1 MGAYLIIFGVIVL
14 DILAIVDVKKS
25 GVENA
30 WAYIVL
36 IVAIPLLG
44 FSIWYLTKTFLGVKK
59 KSPSGSSIE
68 SKKRSI
74 KDYDLMRLNESLIY
88 CNRIF
93 RESDDYNKLRN
104 KLYIYTPS
112 ESNSIIDN
120 LASQYDVIINALASF
135 LSNREC
141 LVCILSSLEISEDSI
156 ASLLFVT
163 NTTVRAYKSKIK
175 SKLPASYY
183 EMFILNKVSA
193 LKRNTYSKR
202 RQPIIQE
209 LIFLFIITTV
219 Y

>member
-1 MGAYLIIFGVIVL
+1 MGAYLIIFGIIIL

-30 WAYIVL
+30 WAYIIL
-36 IVAIPLLG
+36 IVAIPFFG
-44 FSIWYLTKTFLGVKK
+44 FSIWYLTKTFYGVNK
-59 KSPSGSSIE
+59 KSLSGSSIE
-68 SKKRSI
+68 SKASSI
-74 KDYDLMRLNESLIY
+74 MQDYDLMRLDESLKY

-104 KLYIYTPS
+104 KLYVYTPS
-112 ESNSIIDN
+112 ESNTIIDN

-141 LVCILSSLEISEDSI
+141 LVCIMSSLDISEDSI

-175 SKLPASYY
+175 SKLPAPYY
-183 EMFILNKVSA
+183 EMFLNKVSA

-202 RQPIIQE
+202 HQSIIQS
-209 LIFLFIITTV
+209 LILLFIIV
-219 Y
+219 NKL